1 MCAYKH
7 TETIE
12 YVKNVAYLL
21 RKIQT
26 LRDNNSKI
34 LRIKNAKFS
43 RYCFYMNPNI
53 IFELCEIAKFSNLH

>member
-1 MCAYKH
+1 MPKLFTRKVCEMFVYKH

-12 YVKNVAYLL
+12 HVKKVACFL

-26 LRDNNSKI
+26 LPVNNWRI

-43 RYCFYMNPNI
+43 GY
-53 IFELCEIAKFSNLH
+53 FSSLN